1 MDDVAGATAVY
12 EDEISLLEVASLL
25 LRQRRL
31 IVGSTFIGSVAA
43 LVMAL
48 MTPTE
53 FTSTASFLPNG
64 GDGGGLSGAAGLAAQ
79 FGFSVPR

>member
-1 MDDVAGATAVY
+1 VEAHVDDVAGATAVY
-12 EDEISLLEVASLL
+12 EDEISLLQVASLL

-31 IVGSTFIGSVAA
+31 IVGSTFIGSVVA

-53 FTSTASFLPNG
+53 FTSTASGTDL
-64 GDGGGLSGAAGLAAQ
+64 L
-79 FGFSVPR
+79 FGRIFIGNSCA